1 MQEIGRIGFIPA
13 FEFDTEIPLMT
24 KTQFGGD
31 LFDRAPFPKP
41 MSCCYRAQLSEPMP
55 RWNTKGSRDY
65 ASERSFAQV
74 EFVRQSGGTEF
85 HLANQAADFRAVCA
99 LGGAIPPE
107 AVLKPKAFSRF
118 RCFSVCHGLSTS
130 RHVSGA
136 LSLRRTHGISTS
148 GASGWRKSIQ
158 STPRK
163 KCGMRIECQMTKS
176 AFCSNAL

>member
-1 MQEIGRIGFIPA
+1 MPA
-13 FEFDTEIPLMT
+13 FEFDTEIPLMA
-24 KTQFGGD
+24 KSQFSGD
-31 LFDRAPFPKP
+31 LFYRAPLPEP
-41 MSCCYRAQLSEPMP
+41 MPCRYRTLLSEPIS
-55 RWNTKGSRDY
+55 RWNPERSGDN

-107 AVLKPKAFSRF
+107 AVLKPKTFSRF

-136 LSLRRTHGISTS
+136 LGLRRTHGISTS
-148 GASGWRKSIQ
+148 GASGWRKSVQ
-158 STPRK
+158 STLRK
-163 KCGMRIECQMTKS
+163 KCGIRIESQMTKS
-176 AFCSNAL
+176 AFCLSTL